1 MLHIG
6 WRQIY
11 EGYDMVLVGKIKEA
25 LEGENI
31 DYKVEADNPA
41 RSRMSRDV
49 LFGGDPMVL
58 NGVGAR
64 AVTPIQ
70 HLCAQ
75 RSGRICHPCDTD
87 HEAGLNLVL

>member
-31 DYKVEADNPA
+31 D
-41 RSRMSRDV
+41 
-49 LFGGDPMVL
+49 
-58 NGVGAR
+58 
-64 AVTPIQ
+64 
-70 HLCAQ
+70 
-75 RSGRICHPCDTD
+75 
-87 HEAGLNLVL
+87 

>member
-58 NGVGAR
+58 NGVSAR
-64 AVTPIQ
+64 AMTQYSIYVRKDQEEYAIRVIQ
-70 HLCAQ
+70 TMK
-75 RSGRICHPCDTD
+75 RD
-87 HEAGLNLVL
+87 

>member
-31 DYKVEADNPA
+31 DYKVEQIIQYEAECPE
-41 RSRMSRDV
+41 MSC
-49 LFGGDPMVL
+49 L
-58 NGVGAR
+58 
-64 AVTPIQ
+64 
-70 HLCAQ
+70 
-75 RSGRICHPCDTD
+75 
-87 HEAGLNLVL
+87 AGNLWYSMGSVQEQ

>member
-49 LFGGDPMVL
+49 LFGEILWCSMVS
-58 NGVGAR
+58 V
-64 AVTPIQ
+64 Q
-70 HLCAQ
+70 EQ
-75 RSGRICHPCDTD
+75 
-87 HEAGLNLVL
+87 

>member
-1 MLHIG
+1 MKKSFIGYGGAWFMLHIG

-49 LFGGDPMVL
+49 LFG
-58 NGVGAR
+58 
-64 AVTPIQ
+64 
-70 HLCAQ
+70 
-75 RSGRICHPCDTD
+75 
-87 HEAGLNLVL
+87 

>member
-6 WRQIY
+6 WRKIY
-11 EGYDMVLVGKIKEA
+11 EGYDMVLVGQIKEA

-49 LFGGDPMVL
+49 VFGGRSY
-58 NGVGAR
+58 GAQWCR
-64 AVTPIQ
+64 
-70 HLCAQ
+70 CKSNAQ
-75 RSGRICHPCDTD
+75 YSIYVRKDQEEYAIHVYGP
-87 HEAGLNLVL
+87 

>member
-49 LFGGDPMVL
+49 KYGGDPKVL
-58 NGVGAR
+58 NGDGAR
-64 AVTPIQ
+64 AMTQYSINVRKDQEEYAIHVIQ
-70 HLCAQ
+70 TMK
-75 RSGRICHPCDTD
+75 RD
-87 HEAGLNLVL
+87 

>member
-11 EGYDMVLVGKIKEA
+11 EGYDMVLVGKIKEE

-31 DYKVEADNPA
+31 DYKVEADNTV

-64 AVTPIQ
+64 AVTQYSIYVRKDQEEYAIHVIQ
-70 HLCAQ
+70 TMK
-75 RSGRICHPCDTD
+75 RD
-87 HEAGLNLVL
+87 